1 MNRFAAYGVLLAV
14 GVTLGC
20 GGGSTTPELA
30 DVAGTVLINGSPP
43 AVPLRVVYEPRS
55 SGSDK
60 TVGTSSEGVTDLSGK
75 FELKY
80 RGETP
85 GAVPGSHVVR
95 IYPNAGGG
103 PAGGEMA
110 VPQDLMIPASYND
123 LSTLTRTVE
132 KGKKNEHTIEIELK
146 KK

>member
-1 MNRFAAYGVLLAV
+1 MAF
-14 GVTLGC
+14 GC

-30 DVAGTVLINGSPP
+30 QVSGTVLINGAPP
-43 AVPLRVVYEPRS
+43 SSPLRVVYEPQS
-55 SGSDK
+55 NGSDGPG
-60 TVGTSSEGVTDLSGK
+60 GTSSEGMTDPNGK

-80 RGETP
+80 RGAES

-95 IYPNAGGG
+95 IYQNAGGG

-110 VPQDLMIPASYND
+110 LPQDLDIPASYND
-123 LSTLTRTVE
+123 QSTLTRTVE
-132 KGKKNEHTIEIELK
+132 KGKKNEHSIEIELK

>member
-1 MNRFAAYGVLLAV
+1 M
-14 GVTLGC
+14 
-20 GGGSTTPELA
+20 
-30 DVAGTVLINGSPP
+30 INGAPP
-43 AVPLRVVYEPRS
+43 PSPLRVVYEPQS
-55 SGSDK
+55 NGSKDSG
-60 TVGTSSEGVTDLSGK
+60 GTSSEGTTDPSGK
-75 FELKY
+75 FELRY

-110 VPQDLMIPASYND
+110 AAQDVVIPASYND
-123 LSTLTRTVE
+123 QSSITRTVE
-132 KGKKNEHTIEIELK
+132 KGKKNEHSIEIELK